1 MNLFENILYNLYCF
15 IFNNNFYVNNFKSS
29 NDIKYQSFLFAKKFT
44 FILFYRKIR
53 WTLTIKNFLKKESY
67 IKKSDFA

>member
-29 NDIKYQSFLFAKKFT
+29 NDIKYQSFLFAKKF
-44 FILFYRKIR
+44 ILFCRKIR
-53 WTLTIKNFLKKESY
+53 
-67 IKKSDFA
+67 

>member
-29 NDIKYQSFLFAKKFT
+29 NDIKYQSFLFAKKF
-44 FILFYRKIR
+44 ILFCRKIR
-53 WTLTIKNFLKKESY
+53 WTSTIKSFLKKESY

>member
-29 NDIKYQSFLFAKKFT
+29 NDINHSFLQRNLH
-44 FILFYRKIR
+44 LFCFVEKLDELQRSKV
-53 WTLTIKNFLKKESY
+53 S
-67 IKKSDFA
+67 